1 MISADLRINAQKLK
15 NQKMAKYIHFRNPNS
30 EAIEKLLEGIPTTP
44 GTCFFIDIVG
54 STRIKYKSGLKT
66 WGRMLNNTFN
76 FISILNEFPDN
87 VVKGIGDE
95 IMLYIP
101 DSELKQKSAYT
112 DYFSLLLEIYAT
124 IDNIKNFPLE
134 GLFLPC
140 KVAIHY
146 CTDAYNITFLEGAND
161 YYGKDIDLTAR
172 LTAKAIANRIVMSE
186 AFYRK
191 ALTDYEEKYSQN
203 LHRAMD
209 NVSEKYMEDFKG
221 IPHPTGYRVIDV

>member
-1 MISADLRINAQKLK
+1 
-15 NQKMAKYIHFRNPNS
+15 MAKYIHFRDPNS
-30 EAIEKLLEGIPTTP
+30 KAIEKLLEEIPATP

-101 DSELKQKSAYT
+101 DNELKQKSAYT

-172 LTAKAIANRIVMSE
+172 LTSKAIANRIVLSE
-186 AFYRK
+186 TFYRK
-191 ALTDYEEKYSQN
+191 AVGNYEEKYSES
-203 LHRAMD
+203 LHKAMD
-209 NVSEKYMEDFKG
+209 NVSEKYLEDFKG
-221 IPHPTGYRVIDV
+221 IPHPTEYRVIDV

>member
-1 MISADLRINAQKLK
+1 
-15 NQKMAKYIHFRNPNS
+15 MAKYIHYRDPNS
-30 EAIEKLLEGIPTTP
+30 KEIEQVLSDMAKRP

-54 STRIKYKSGLKT
+54 STQIKYKSDFKT

-76 FISILNEFPDN
+76 FISLLNEFPQN

-95 IMLYIP
+95 MMLYIP
-101 DSELKQKSAYT
+101 DDELENKPSFN
-112 DYFSLLLEIYAT
+112 DYFSLLVEIYAT
-124 IDNIKNFPLE
+124 IDNIRSFPVE

-172 LTAKAIANRIVMSE
+172 LTSKAKANRIVVSE
-186 AFYRK
+186 AFYQK
-191 ALTDYEEKYSQN
+191 AIKDYTEKYSESM
-203 LHRAMD
+203 HRAMD
-209 NVSEKYMEDFKG
+209 QISEKYIEDFKG
-221 IPHPTGYRVIDV
+221 IPHPTEFRIIDVSEV

>member
-1 MISADLRINAQKLK
+1 
-15 NQKMAKYIHFRNPNS
+15 MAKYIHYRDPKS
-30 EAIEKLLEGIPTTP
+30 KEIEAVLGEMPQVP

-54 STRIKYKSGLKT
+54 STQIKYNSDFKT

-76 FISILNEFPDN
+76 FISLLNEFPQN

-95 IMLYIP
+95 MMLYIP
-101 DSELKQKSAYT
+101 DDELRQKDSFN
-112 DYFSLLLEIYAT
+112 DYFSLLVEIYAT
-124 IDNIKNFPLE
+124 LDNIRNFPVD

-172 LTAKAIANRIVMSE
+172 LTSKAKANRIVMSE
-186 AFYRK
+186 LFYQK
-191 ALTDYEEKYSQN
+191 AYENYTDKYRLSM
-203 LHRAMD
+203 HRALD
-209 NVSEKYMEDFKG
+209 QVSEKYIEDFKG
-221 IPHPTGYRVIDV
+221 IPHPTEFRIIDVLEV